1 MKKIIRNIRRLEK
14 FGGKKHATPPKKAK
28 TQKKPNTPYFK
39 PNGIME
45 CINMKILIHFFK

>member
-39 PNGIME
+39 PNGIHYGMYKYE
-45 CINMKILIHFFK
+45 NFDSFF